1 MTESAVP
8 ANNMGSGEGISTFDP
23 ILIKKPVK
31 RLRDII
37 GKSELK
43 KEKSRGI

>member
-1 MTESAVP
+1 MTESATPV
-8 ANNMGSGEGISTFDP
+8 NSMGSGAGISTYDP
-23 ILIKKPVK
+23 ILIKKPIK

-37 GKSELK
+37 GKTELK